1 MNLRSRRNFLRS
13 AGAGTL
19 LLATDARLG
28 WAAGLPSQQ
37 AEVKVWST
45 YRDCRHVSADP
56 MIWKPRGDARAD
68 AIMLDAAH
76 EKQEILGFGGAFTDA
91 TCYLLGRMP
100 DPQRRALMHDLFSAD
115 AMRLNVC
122 RTTIGASDYSLSPY
136 SYDESAAPDPE
147 LKNFSIDHDRAYI
160 LPILK
165 QARSINPE
173 LFLFSSPWSPP
184 GWMKSN
190 KSLFGGTMR
199 SLNFPAYAEYFRRFL
214 DDYKAAG
221 VSIDAVTVQN
231 EVDSEQ
237 QGKMPQ
243 CMWGQQ
249 DEIEFVKQHLGP
261 LLRKAGLQTK
271 IWCLD
276 HNYDLWGRA
285 LDELSDTD
293 FVQYIDGIAWHG
305 YMGHPSSMS
314 VVHDQFPQKNAY
326 WTEGGPDL
334 TQPDY
339 QTDWAKWGELF
350 NGILNN
356 WSRSITAWNLV
367 LDQNGK
373 PNIGPFPCG
382 GTVTLD
388 TRSNDVVHSG
398 QYWALA
404 HLSRHIRCGARV
416 IATNSMEPVPAG
428 GSLLGDNRSTSLTHS
443 AFRNPDGTMVAVL
456 ANRGDRRQVQ
466 LVLGRESLD
475 IAVPAD
481 SLLTLQWS

>member
-237 QGKMPQ
+237 QGKM
-243 CMWGQQ
+243 GS
-249 DEIEFVKQHLGP
+249 
-261 LLRKAGLQTK
+261 AG
-271 IWCLD
+271 
-276 HNYDLWGRA
+276 
-285 LDELSDTD
+285 
-293 FVQYIDGIAWHG
+293 
-305 YMGHPSSMS
+305 
-314 VVHDQFPQKNAY
+314 
-326 WTEGGPDL
+326 
-334 TQPDY
+334 
-339 QTDWAKWGELF
+339 
-350 NGILNN
+350 
-356 WSRSITAWNLV
+356 
-367 LDQNGK
+367 
-373 PNIGPFPCG
+373 
-382 GTVTLD
+382 
-388 TRSNDVVHSG
+388 
-398 QYWALA
+398 
-404 HLSRHIRCGARV
+404 
-416 IATNSMEPVPAG
+416 
-428 GSLLGDNRSTSLTHS
+428 
-443 AFRNPDGTMVAVL
+443 
-456 ANRGDRRQVQ
+456 
-466 LVLGRESLD
+466 
-475 IAVPAD
+475 
-481 SLLTLQWS
+481 